1 MATSFAPDGSLDL
14 DACRTLARHLI
25 EHGSEALVLAGT
37 TGEGPTL
44 NDAEKLALF
53 EAVVDEVGSDARVIA
68 NTGTYDTAHSVHLTR
83 DARRLGVHGF
93 LAVTPYYNKPPSE
106 GLARHFAA
114 IAAAADGLPVIIYNI
129 PQRVILNLEPELIAR
144 LARESA
150 NVVAVKQATTDLEQA
165 RAILD
170 AGLVLYAGNDDLL
183 APFLELGG
191 TGGICVASH
200 LIGSDMLRMCEL
212 AEAGDYDGVRA
223 LDRELSPVYDALSI
237 TTNPIPLKAALEL
250 IGLRVGAPRLP
261 LVEATDE
268 QCAVLRSALEARG
281 LTAAA

>member
-1 MATSFAPDGSLDL
+1 M
-14 DACRTLARHLI
+14 
-25 EHGSEALVLAGT
+25 LAGT

-114 IAAAADGLPVIIYNI
+114 IAAVADGLPVIIYNI